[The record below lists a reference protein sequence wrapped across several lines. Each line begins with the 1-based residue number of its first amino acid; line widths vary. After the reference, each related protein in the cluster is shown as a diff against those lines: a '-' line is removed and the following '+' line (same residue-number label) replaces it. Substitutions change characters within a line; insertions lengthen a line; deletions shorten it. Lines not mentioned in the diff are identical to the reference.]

1 MTANRKRFYTLKEYI
16 ALLKESEEKY
26 EYWDGEI
33 FLMGGASPEH
43 VIITGNVF
51 GELRTQ
57 LKGRNCQAFTSD
69 LRIKVPS
76 ALPFRYADVSVACGN
91 LRYEE
96 IEGLKVLVNPMLL
109 IEVLSNST
117 EKFDKT
123 TKFNLYQSITSFRE
137 YLLIAQNEVSIIQYV
152 KQTDGT
158 WQPKEVTEL
167 TDSIYLPSV
176 DCTLQLSDIYAGVLG

>member
-26 EYWDGEI
+26 EYWNGEI
-33 FLMGGASPEH
+33 FLMGGASPEL

-76 ALPFRYADVSVACGN
+76 ALPFRYADVSVACG
-91 LRYEE
+91 
-96 IEGLKVLVNPMLL
+96 KLL
-109 IEVLSNST
+109 FLDLHSS
-117 EKFDKT
+117 
-123 TKFNLYQSITSFRE
+123 
-137 YLLIAQNEVSIIQYV
+137 
-152 KQTDGT
+152 
-158 WQPKEVTEL
+158 
-167 TDSIYLPSV
+167 
-176 DCTLQLSDIYAGVLG
+176 